1 NEYTLHC
8 CCTRP
13 SVVSFW
19 KWSEMKSCE
28 VSKRA
33 HDRGYG
39 STDEIV
45 LENYHLKDDWS
56 FDVAKYLNLKS
67 ADR

>member
-1 NEYTLHC
+1 
-8 CCTRP
+8 
-13 SVVSFW
+13 
-19 KWSEMKSCE
+19 MKSCE